1 MLVSAWSLIA
11 PAIFAA
17 VCISR
22 TKLHAA
28 AFILGAILW
37 HSIFPPSGPLE
48 KRKDLPS
55 KETYLANLRVE
66 TAAEAKKPE
75 EGDAAKEDCP
85 TCWDEIHDP
94 VRLIC
99 GHRFCKNCILSWLS
113 GTSAADSCPI
123 CKRVLLINTPSTQ
136 ETINQ
141 LAHKL
146 RVCAALVH
154 IATELGKIL
163 PCYWVLH
170 GWTSSFM
177 PMLRCVTGGLSLWD
191 CFEEIVFIVI
201 SILMVTTARQTFWTH
216 GHDWHQAHLGGWVNI
231 IATAGYIKHCSSELD
246 TLAAISG
253 LAMRRKF

>member
-154 IATELGKIL
+154 ISTEFHANAQVRDRWTVALGL
-163 PCYWVLH
+163 LRRNRLH
-170 GWTSSFM
+170 RNFDSDG
-177 PMLRCVTGGLSLWD
+177 D
-191 CFEEIVFIVI
+191 
-201 SILMVTTARQTFWTH
+201 
-216 GHDWHQAHLGGWVNI
+216 
-231 IATAGYIKHCSSELD
+231 HCETDFLD
-246 TLAAISG
+246 PWS
-253 LAMRRKF
+253 